1 MAGILTIDGAEWLL
15 QRGLNYTS
23 GEDQLIR
30 LFNNDYTPVAAS
42 EIADFSECD
51 ETGYAEQNLTG
62 TEYTITPGETTGASA
77 EHPQVTFEFTEAA
90 NVYGYF
96 VVNPAGTKVLW
107 AERFASAPYEITTA
121 GEIRVT
127 PTVTLDQCA

>member
-1 MAGILTIDGAEWLL
+1 MAGILTKAGAEWLL

-23 GEDQLIR
+23 GEDQICR
-30 LFNNDYTPVAAS
+30 LFNNDYTPDVDS

-51 ETGYAEQNLTG
+51 ETGYEEAEMRGIDWEIVQGDTSGAAG
-62 TEYTITPGETTGASA
+62 TYPQITF
-77 EHPQVTFEFTEAA
+77 TFEEAA

-96 VVNPAGTKVLW
+96 VVNPAGDKVLW
-107 AERFASAPYEITTA
+107 AERFPTAPYEIVTA

-127 PTVTLDQCA
+127 PEITLDQCP